1 MVSVFASVVGISF
14 KPMLSVF
21 KKYKS
26 YIIAIATIVICIIIV
41 KQCEGEPRI
50 IEKTKTEYV
59 KVTDTVT
66 KTVIDTVPKTVYI
79 ERVKTIKGKDSI
91 IYKEKPTDNTIE
103 ANKYKTK
110 LESNNATADL
120 EITTT
125 GQLLD
130 VNGTIN
136 YTKEIKTIEKTVIR
150 DASGLFLYGETSVIP
165 TFERAAVGLDY
176 QFKNKFII
184 GASASYNNITKS
196 TYANIK
202 VGFKI
207 F

>member
-1 MVSVFASVVGISF
+1 
-14 KPMLSVF
+14 MLSVL
-21 KKYKS
+21 KPYKS

-41 KQCEGEPRI
+41 KQCEGDPRI

-66 KTVIDTVPKTVYI
+66 KTIIDTVPKTVYV

-91 IYKEKPTDNTIE
+91 IYKDNPTDSTII
-103 ANKYKTK
+103 ANKYNTK
-110 LESNNATADL
+110 LESNNATANL

-136 YTKEIKTIEKTVIR
+136 YTKEIKTIEKKPKQSFSFFSRSCHFVEKFVCWVFQLIPKRQIDGLCRRVKKHQCRRGINDHAHVKCRGWKDGMKVADEVVRNGFAIR
-150 DASGLFLYGETSVIP
+150 
-165 TFERAAVGLDY
+165 
-176 QFKNKFII
+176 
-184 GASASYNNITKS
+184 
-196 TYANIK
+196 
-202 VGFKI
+202 
-207 F
+207 